1 MDQDLAR
8 TNVEL
13 RAHLRQSGV
22 RIEEMQRTI
31 MALHR
36 AIAEGVTPEQS
47 RRMAAFNEVSHE
59 PHSQT
64 APGAQDDHF
73 AELMMSPTEPTAEAL
88 AGFPTQEHETI
99 RAMWRQV
106 QQAESLGISKDL
118 MCRATT
124 GDPQARQEV
133 DSMIEQMYAARA

>member
-22 RIEEMQRTI
+22 RIEEMQQTI

-47 RRMAAFNEVSHE
+47 RRMAAFNEVA
-59 PHSQT
+59 HSQT
-64 APGAQDDHF
+64 AAGAQNDHF

-124 GDPQARQEV
+124 GDPQARQQV
-133 DSMIEQMYAARA
+133 DSVIEQMYAARG